1 MTVGAESRSENMIDS
16 IRVIIACA
24 QPILREGLSRILEAD
39 KRIEISAKASD
50 LLDLIK
56 SCEDFKCDIMLLDVD
71 LGGLNHTKMLR
82 LLKKNK
88 STKVIL
94 LLDSDYNENNLLSA
108 IRNGVRGY
116 LFRNTDSNQFI
127 KSIKCVNDGELWVE
141 RKTMVKVF
149 ESFSISPKDKKS
161 KGSTSIYNLTET
173 QTKIVKLVLA
183 GLSNKNIAKD
193 LYISEKTVKF
203 HLYKIY
209 KQFFVKNRSQLI
221 LYFIKKAL

>member
-24 QPILREGLSRILEAD
+24 QPMLREGLCRILEED
-39 KRIEISAKASD
+39 KSIEIVAKASNLPD
-50 LLDLIK
+50 LVK

-71 LGGLNHTKMLR
+71 LGGLNHKKMLS

-88 STKVIL
+88 GTKVIL
-94 LLDSDYNENNLLSA
+94 ILDDYNENNLLSA

-116 LFRNTDSNQFI
+116 LFRNTDPNQVI
-127 KSIKCVNDGELWVE
+127 KSIKCVNDCELWVE

-161 KGSTSIYNLTET
+161 KGSASIYNLTET
-173 QTKIVKLVLA
+173 QTRIVKLVLA

-209 KQFFVKNRSQLI
+209 KQFSVKNRSQLI
-221 LYFIKKAL
+221 LYCIKKG